1 MLSVRRL
8 VFAGALLAVVPLAA
22 VGQDTKSAP
31 KAEPKAMPSAT
42 TGPGGAVVTP
52 SPYGPGGAAVMPGPA
67 YGPGGP
73 AVMPGPG
80 NPCPP
85 APCPPAPCPPTT
97 RKVCKMVP
105 TQCQETRT
113 VMKQVQRQECYTA
126 YRTETVQEKK
136 CVPVTTYKHVTET
149 VMETRTHCVKVPCWE
164 ENTCMEKRKKIE
176 WVTEYKEKCHVSFQK
191 ECKTVS
197 FGGHDCCFGGHGG
210 GCCDK
215 GCDTGCGGGC
225 DTGCCNKGFS
235 FSFPVCKPCITKE
248 CVPCCVPKCT
258 YECVPVC
265 KKVCTYRTETK
276 TECVPVCKTRCV
288 PCTEN
293 KEVVCCKQVC
303 VPYQA
308 TRCVT
313 ECVPTTETVTVCKM
327 VPTWV
332 EEACPAPAAPCA
344 PANACPQTNACDT
357 GCGNNNAGC
366 CDNGGGKGCC
376 LFDKF
381 SGCCDKLG
389 GCLSAAKCN
398 ICDNVGGCCDKVGCC
413 VGDLCGAVGGCCS
426 KLKCCIPSCHI
437 NLCNPC
443 CK

>member
-1 MLSVRRL
+1 
-8 VFAGALLAVVPLAA
+8 
-22 VGQDTKSAP
+22 
-31 KAEPKAMPSAT
+31 
-42 TGPGGAVVTP
+42 
-52 SPYGPGGAAVMPGPA
+52 
-67 YGPGGP
+67 
-73 AVMPGPG
+73 
-80 NPCPP
+80 
-85 APCPPAPCPPTT
+85 
-97 RKVCKMVP
+97 MVP

-113 VMKQVQRQECYTA
+113 VMKQVQKQECYTA

-149 VMETRTHCVKVPCWE
+149 VMETRTCCVKVPCWE
-164 ENTCMEKRKKIE
+164 EKTCMEKRKKIE
-176 WVTEYKEKCHVSFQK
+176 WVTEYKEKCHLSFQK
-191 ECKTVS
+191 ECKTFTLGCS
-197 FGGHDCCFGGHGG
+197 KGSCDTGCCGTGGGYGGG

-215 GCDTGCGGGC
+215 GCGSS
-225 DTGCCNKGFS
+225 GCCDKSFS
-235 FSFPVCKPCITKE
+235 FSIPVCKPCITKE

-265 KKVCTYRTETK
+265 KKVCTWKTETK

-313 ECVPTTETVTVCKM
+313 ECVPCTETVTVCKM

-332 EEACPAPAAPCA
+332 EEVCPAPAPCA
-344 PANACPQTNACDT
+344 PSNACPQANNACGNPCDT
-357 GCGNNNAGC
+357 GCNNGCGNNAGC
-366 CDNGGGKGCC
+366 CDMGGHGGCC

-381 SGCCDKLG
+381 SGCCDKI
-389 GCLSAAKCN
+389 GCGFTDFC
-398 ICDNVGGCCDKVGCC
+398 GKV
-413 VGDLCGAVGGCCS
+413 
-426 KLKCCIPSCHI
+426 KCCIPSCNF